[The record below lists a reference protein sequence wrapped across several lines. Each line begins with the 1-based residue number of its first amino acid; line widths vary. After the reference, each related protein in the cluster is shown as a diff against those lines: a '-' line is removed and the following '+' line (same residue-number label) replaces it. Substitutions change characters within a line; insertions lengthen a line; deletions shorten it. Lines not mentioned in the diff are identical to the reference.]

1 MPQGNGHAENGARK
15 GLLER
20 LEAGPVICAEGY
32 LFELERRGYLQAG
45 GFVPEVVLEHPDVV
59 RQLHEEFM
67 RAGSDV
73 VETLTYYGHR
83 EKLKVIGKEDLL
95 EPLNRQ
101 ALQLAKEVAQE
112 HDALFAG
119 DICNTNIFVDGDAD
133 SAAAARAMFEE
144 QVAWAVEAGVDFIVA
159 ETYSW
164 GQEALIA
171 VDVVK
176 PTGLPIVVTLA
187 IPQGEHTFEGWTAAE
202 ACRRLEEAGAD
213 VVGLNCLRG
222 PATMLPLLREIRD
235 AVSIH
240 VAGLP
245 VPYRTTDAEQT
256 FFSLTDPQLEG
267 ERAGRPFPDALDGLA
282 CTRLEVADFGRE
294 AYDYGIAYI
303 GVCCGA
309 GPHHVRSLAEALGRE
324 PEASRYTADMSKHA
338 YLGTDPLVRREYKE
352 DYGRRL

>member
-1 MPQGNGHAENGARK
+1 MSEDAQNRGRT

-59 RQLHEEFM
+59 RQLHVEFA

-73 VETLTYYGHR
+73 VEALTYYGHR
-83 EKLKVIGKEDLL
+83 EKLRVIGKEDLL

-101 ALQLAKEVAQE
+101 ALELAKEVALE
-112 HDALFAG
+112 HDALVAG
-119 DICNTNIFVDGDAD
+119 DICNTNVFVEGDAQT
-133 SAAAARAMFEE
+133 AAAARAMFEE
-144 QVAWAVEAGVDFIVA
+144 QVGWAVEAGVDFIVA

-164 GQEALIA
+164 GQEALIGLEVA
-171 VDVVK
+171 K
-176 PTGLPIVVTLA
+176 ASGLPVVVTLA
-187 IPQGEHTFEGWTAAE
+187 IPQGGRTFEGWSAAD
-202 ACRRLEEAGAD
+202 ACRRLEAAGAD
-213 VVGLNCLRG
+213 VVGLNCHRG
-222 PATMLPLLREIRD
+222 PATMLPLLREIRE

-267 ERAGRPFPDALDGLA
+267 ERAARPFPDALDGLA
-282 CTRLEVADFGRE
+282 CTRLEIADFGRE
-294 AYDYGIAYI
+294 AYDYGISYI

-309 GPHHVRSLAEALGRE
+309 GPHHVRSLAEALGRD

>member
-1 MPQGNGHAENGARK
+1 VAPDDGSATKGEKA

-59 RQLHEEFM
+59 RQLHVEFA

-101 ALQLAKEVAQE
+101 ALAIAREVALE
-112 HDALFAG
+112 HGSLFAG
-119 DICNTNIFVDGDAD
+119 DICNTNIFVDGDNE

-171 VDVVK
+171 LEVAK
-176 PTGLPIVVTLA
+176 QSGLPVVVTLA
-187 IPQGEHTFEGWTAAE
+187 IPHGERTFEGWTVAE

-222 PATMLPLLREIRD
+222 PATMLPLLREIRE

-245 VPYRTTDAEQT
+245 VPYHTTDAEQT
-256 FFSLTDPQLEG
+256 FFALTDPRLDG
-267 ERAGRPFPDALDGLA
+267 DRRPFPDALDGFV
-282 CTRLEVADFGRE
+282 CTRYDIADFGRE
-294 AYDYGIAYI
+294 AHELGLTYI

-309 GPHHVRSLAEALGRE
+309 GPHHVRSLAEALGRR
-324 PEASRYTADMSKHA
+324 PPASRYTADMSKHA
-338 YLGTDPLVRREYKE
+338 YLGTDPIVRREYRE